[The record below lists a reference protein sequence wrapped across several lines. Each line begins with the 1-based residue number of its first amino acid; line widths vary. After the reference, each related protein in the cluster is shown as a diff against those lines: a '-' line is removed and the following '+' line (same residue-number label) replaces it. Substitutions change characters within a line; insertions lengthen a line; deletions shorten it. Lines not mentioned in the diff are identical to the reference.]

1 MAVRTPDSGFEN
13 LERRYESVARLVPY
27 LLLVVPFIPYVLSQ
41 APSAGA
47 IGITAGVAVAAGAW
61 VAWMV
66 VLHPGPPRRPWQGYV
81 YVAGLLVFI
90 AVLTFRSPWFAFFT
104 WIGFLHAGQY
114 LAGAWRWI
122 GCAVVAFFIGM
133 AQSGGFHRPTV
144 ALVAIWVLLAGVDM
158 VLIGVFTMLG
168 VKTEE
173 QNKARKQMIA
183 ELAEANHRLEQ
194 MIAENTGLQAQL
206 LTQAREAGA
215 GDERQ
220 RMAREIHDTIAQG
233 LTGIVTQ
240 LEAAQQTSNDAE
252 RERRIDNA
260 KRLARHS
267 LAEARRS
274 VQALRPQALED
285 SRLPEALADEVARW
299 SVTSGVTGDVET
311 TGEARALHPEV
322 EVTLLRVAQEALAN
336 VAKHAGASRAG
347 VTLSYMED
355 VVSLD
360 VRDDG
365 AGFAVTERNGHLAG
379 ETPAAG
385 GFGLIAMRQ
394 RVSRLAGQ
402 LEIESEPG
410 AGTAVSASLPAIP
423 LGEVRVSQ
431 TIRLL
436 IADDHPVVRDG
447 LRGIFEASGEFEVAG
462 EAANGRE
469 AVDRAAALHPDV
481 VLMDLRMPVL
491 DGVSAIKLLAEKGI
505 GARVLVLTT
514 FDTDTDVVPA
524 IEAGATGYLLKDS
537 PPDELLRGVRA
548 AARGEAVLS
557 PSVATRLLGQVRQP
571 AREPLSQR
579 ELDIL
584 GLIAQGCSNR
594 EAAAR
599 LFISEATVKTHVLH
613 IYAKLGVND
622 RAAAVATGFER
633 GLLPRP

>member
-1 MAVRTPDSGFEN
+1 VSAVAVRTPDSGFES
-13 LERRYESVARLVPY
+13 LEQRYETLSRFIPFLLLAVPLVPY
-27 LLLVVPFIPYVLSQ
+27 ALSQ
-41 APSAGA
+41 NPTAGA
-47 IGITAGVAVAAGAW
+47 LGITVAVAVAAGAW
-61 VAWMV
+61 VTWMV
-66 VLHPGPPRRPWQGYV
+66 VLHPVETRRPWQRYV
-81 YVAGLLVFI
+81 YFAGLLVFV

-114 LAGAWRWI
+114 LTGAWRWA
-122 GCAVVAFFIGM
+122 GCACVAIFFAM
-133 AQSGGFHRPTV
+133 AQSGGFHRPTI
-144 ALVAIWVLLAGVDM
+144 ALVTIWVLLACVDV
-158 VLIGVFTMLG
+158 VLIGVFTLLG
-168 VKTEE
+168 VRVGE
-173 QNKARKQMIA
+173 QNEARKHMIA
-183 ELAEANHRLEQ
+183 ELAEANHRLEE

-240 LEAAQQTSNDAE
+240 LEAVQQTSNDAE

-260 KRLARHS
+260 KRLARDS

-274 VQALRPQALED
+274 VQALRPQALEN

-311 TGEARALHPEV
+311 TGQARALHPEV

-365 AGFAVTERNGHLAG
+365 AGFAMAECSNTHPAG
-379 ETPAAG
+379 ESPAAG

-423 LGEVRVSQ
+423 LGES
-431 TIRLL
+431 
-436 IADDHPVVRDG
+436 
-447 LRGIFEASGEFEVAG
+447 
-462 EAANGRE
+462 
-469 AVDRAAALHPDV
+469 
-481 VLMDLRMPVL
+481 
-491 DGVSAIKLLAEKGI
+491 K
-505 GARVLVLTT
+505 
-514 FDTDTDVVPA
+514 
-524 IEAGATGYLLKDS
+524 
-537 PPDELLRGVRA
+537 
-548 AARGEAVLS
+548 
-557 PSVATRLLGQVRQP
+557 
-571 AREPLSQR
+571 
-579 ELDIL
+579 
-584 GLIAQGCSNR
+584 
-594 EAAAR
+594 
-599 LFISEATVKTHVLH
+599 
-613 IYAKLGVND
+613 
-622 RAAAVATGFER
+622 
-633 GLLPRP
+633 